1 MSRRFEHYRNGLNTE
16 MDTYLLTIVT
26 TLAVLGLYTLLGC
39 AGIDD
44 PGDALEKKL
53 RESLKAYPN
62 ATVGVAVRDPSTGL
76 KADINADV
84 EFHAASTMKLA
95 VLIELFRQAE
105 TGRFAITDSLEIT
118 NSFTSIFDGSIFSV
132 GIDDDSDKE
141 IYANIGRRL
150 SIQDLAYRL
159 ITSSSNLATNILVE
173 LVSADSVQRTIGQLG
188 TQQMK
193 VLRGVEDLKA
203 FEAGMN
209 NTTTASDLAI
219 LLEAILAERAASP
232 ASCESMLKILLDEPW
247 NELIRDALPQGT
259 AAAHKTGAI
268 ETRNHRHDAA
278 IVYPPEVEPYIL
290 VILTRDAES
299 DEIANNIGQTVSRV
313 VFEHLR
319 P

>member
-1 MSRRFEHYRNGLNTE
+1 MSRRFEHYRNRLNTE

-105 TGRFAITDSLEIT
+105 TGRFAITDSLEIR

-141 IYANIGRRL
+141 IYASIGRRL

>member
-105 TGRFAITDSLEIT
+105 TGRFAITDSLEIR

-132 GIDDDSDKE
+132 GINDDSDKE
-141 IYANIGRRL
+141 IYASIGRRL

>member
-118 NSFTSIFDGSIFSV
+118 NSFTSIFDGSMFSV

>member
-105 TGRFAITDSLEIT
+105 AGRFAITDSLEIR

-132 GIDDDSDKE
+132 GINDDSDKE
-141 IYANIGRRL
+141 IYASIGRRL

>member
-105 TGRFAITDSLEIT
+105 TGRFAITDSLEIR
-118 NSFTSIFDGSIFSV
+118 NSFTSIFDGSMFSV

>member
-105 TGRFAITDSLEIT
+105 TGRFAITDSLEIR

-141 IYANIGRRL
+141 IYASIGRRL

>member
-1 MSRRFEHYRNGLNTE
+1 
-16 MDTYLLTIVT
+16 MDTHLLTIVT

-105 TGRFAITDSLEIT
+105 TGRFAITDSLEIR

>member
-105 TGRFAITDSLEIT
+105 AGRFAITDSLEIR
-118 NSFTSIFDGSIFSV
+118 NSFTSIFDGSVFSV

>member
-105 TGRFAITDSLEIT
+105 AGRFAITDSLEIR

-132 GIDDDSDKE
+132 GINDDSDKE

>member
-44 PGDALEKKL
+44 RGDALEKKL

-105 TGRFAITDSLEIT
+105 AGRFAITDSLEIR

-132 GIDDDSDKE
+132 GINDDSDKE
-141 IYANIGRRL
+141 IYASIGRRL

>member
-118 NSFTSIFDGSIFSV
+118 NSFTSIFDGSMFSV

-299 DEIANNIGQTVSRV
+299 NEIANNIGQTVSRV